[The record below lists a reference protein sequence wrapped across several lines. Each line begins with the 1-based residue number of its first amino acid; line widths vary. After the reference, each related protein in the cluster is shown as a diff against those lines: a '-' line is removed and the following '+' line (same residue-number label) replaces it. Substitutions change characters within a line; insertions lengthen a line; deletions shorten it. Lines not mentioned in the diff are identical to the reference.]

1 MEQVLIPVIAVIIV
15 IAIAAMAYLLY
26 RKTRRRAAALAATLG
41 LDDMKS
47 GQSYEGETHGRKF
60 FYEYYAGSKNN
71 PSYFKIWIDCPGK
84 GDFRIGRESAMDRLF
99 KRLGIT
105 VEIQTG
111 DRQFDRDYYINTDSA
126 AFTRACFSSPERRQ
140 AVNELFKLNFKK
152 IAHNGNRLEIK
163 ITPFTFT
170 EGFDKTTIESAVTQL
185 VAMERELPE
194 DYYEPRVIGTPAWK
208 FKRAVIYT
216 VSITSI
222 VAGFTGLVWGNASYA
237 PLDAMAIFKDSLGH
251 SVPAFVIFTV
261 VSILFLKGRSSSH
274 VDLLVNLCIAMIGI
288 PLITYAGMVVANGY
302 LDKTPANYHE
312 VMAVNKRYTRSKD
325 STTYY
330 VKLES
335 WRENHAREEIKVN
348 KHSYDK
354 IHDGMTVMGI
364 TTRPGYLGY
373 EWLVAYRIVTG
384 DR

>member
-170 EGFDKTTIESAVTQL
+170 EGFDKT
-185 VAMERELPE
+185 
-194 DYYEPRVIGTPAWK
+194 
-208 FKRAVIYT
+208 
-216 VSITSI
+216 
-222 VAGFTGLVWGNASYA
+222 
-237 PLDAMAIFKDSLGH
+237 PLN
-251 SVPAFVIFTV
+251 
-261 VSILFLKGRSSSH
+261 R
-274 VDLLVNLCIAMIGI
+274 
-288 PLITYAGMVVANGY
+288 
-302 LDKTPANYHE
+302 
-312 VMAVNKRYTRSKD
+312 R
-325 STTYY
+325 
-330 VKLES
+330 
-335 WRENHAREEIKVN
+335 
-348 KHSYDK
+348 
-354 IHDGMTVMGI
+354 
-364 TTRPGYLGY
+364 
-373 EWLVAYRIVTG
+373 
-384 DR
+384 